1 MDDPEHKPA
10 RPEPKRQQADAQ
22 QPASSAL
29 PADSAASP
37 SDDLWHEPPVP
48 PGSSRPVVVE
58 TWFTP
63 PDAVSPAEALPSAED
78 TARPEAEI
86 VTKTPPAT
94 APAPV
99 IGWHTPLDAQAE
111 ALLAGI
117 DETIP
122 EVVAAESESVEVPPP
137 SEATRQQVESDTA
150 QQAAAE
156 AAQKSTPADEAP
168 PAPGESQAKAEEPP
182 ASAQKAAVPSADVQR
197 FEQVE
202 QQVKALRAR
211 YQAGEISREQLQ
223 NELRSLM
230 ILDEQGRWWMLGLES
245 NRWYYYDGQSWIA
258 ADPPGT
264 AQRIRGSAVR
274 TETAVQQVVAD
285 AAAGLADDAVTLDA
299 LEEHLAEESAPL
311 PQRVPQEDPGATLV
325 SPNTPFLEPVRRSEA
340 PTLPKSREVD
350 AAAANVITHP
360 RGPLSAEGVASDQQT
375 IVHGQP
381 LEADVTIARGG
392 LADKRTTQE
401 VVAPPKPP
409 LGGFP
414 QPDYSAAFGVARNR
428 NTYVRWAIRFSVF
441 GTIGGMAL
449 TLLILLLII
458 GYYLYKVDQ
467 YAEAVDALRTRA
479 SDFETTLILNAQGA
493 TLAEFNNP
501 NTGLRKEVPL
511 DQISPWLIHATIS
524 TENET
529 FYTDPGFSVLAIVRA
544 AVQNLRAGSAVSGAS
559 TITQQLARALVL
571 ETEFAYQRTAERKIT
586 EVIVAS
592 EIRRKYT
599 KNEIL
604 EIYLNEIFY
613 GNFAYG
619 IEAAAQTYFDKPAS
633 DLNPVE
639 AAFLAGLPQSPAT
652 YDPVVNREA
661 AIQRMHTVLRLMSEA
676 NGTGCIAIQHADATQ
691 WGIPRGG
698 SLCIIARQQ
707 PDGSVLYYYT
717 TPNTPEPQE
726 LTLEL
731 ALVETK
737 TFTPPSNEFVHPH
750 FVNYVWQQLEET
762 YGPQAIYS
770 AGYRVYTTLDE
781 NIQSIAERAVAS
793 QLSTLQARGINAT
806 NASVVVINPKN
817 GAVLAMVG
825 SADYR
830 NEQIDGQVNIAFT
843 AQQPG
848 SAIKPFVY
856 LTAFLPDEQGRYLT
870 PASVIWD
877 VRTDFGNN
885 YVPVNYDRLYHG
897 PKTAREALG
906 NSLNVPAVK
915 VLQFAGLLRFT
926 ELATHFGITFP
937 LGNPVERNAGLP
949 TALGAVEVRLFDLV
963 SAYAALA
970 NNGARIE
977 PFSIVYIE
985 DSKGNEIYRA
995 TMPPSTQ
1002 IVPPEYAYLITSILS
1017 DGAARAEEFGRGW
1030 PLELQ
1035 GGRPVAVKTGTSND
1049 SRDVWTVG
1057 YTPQLTVGVWV
1068 GNSDNTPMTGLTGYY
1083 GAAPIWNEIME
1094 AAHAGLAIESF
1105 QPPPGVMQAEVCRD
1119 SGTLPSPQC
1128 AGRTYVEIFASSAPP
1143 PGPDK
1148 DIFRVATVD
1157 TYTQKLANDA
1167 CASEAEQ
1174 KVFLMLDDPWA
1185 YDWLN
1190 NDPAGQAWLAQR
1202 GLQPPV
1208 GPPPTEYCA
1217 PGEPRPNVVVVVP
1230 AQDATV
1236 QGVLQVFGSIS
1247 MPNFSRY
1254 ELRYGVGHAPTVF
1267 SDPLITDMIERREPN
1282 ALLGQLDT
1290 TVLQNGPYT
1299 LRLLVYDQFGRFVK
1313 RDIRINVNNPALP
1326 PLLAPTP
1333 APTLTPAEVSGTG
1346 AD

>member
-1 MDDPEHKPA
+1 VKHVGEALRSTAVENPKRTPD
-10 RPEPKRQQADAQ
+10 RPEQTEQ
-22 QPASSAL
+22 QPAPPLSE
-29 PADSAASP
+29 DKAAN
-37 SDDLWHEPPVP
+37 DLWHEPPVP
-48 PGSSRPVVVE
+48 AGSSRPVIVE

-63 PDAVSPAEALPSAED
+63 PDAVVSAEASSPEDD
-78 TARPEAEI
+78 TARAEADSS
-86 VTKTPPAT
+86 TKTPSET

-99 IGWHTPLDAQAE
+99 TDWHTPLDAQAE
-111 ALLAGI
+111 ALLAGV

-122 EVVAAESESVEVPPP
+122 EVPAAESAEPAPAPDATQQQVKSVTAQQVAPVAAEPPEP
-137 SEATRQQVESDTA
+137 IA
-150 QQAAAE
+150 
-156 AAQKSTPADEAP
+156 
-168 PAPGESQAKAEEPP
+168 GESQASAETPAPTKEPTDLSTE
-182 ASAQKAAVPSADVQR
+182 AQR

-202 QQVKALRAR
+202 QQVKALRDR
-211 YQAGEISREQLQ
+211 YRAGEISREQLQ

-230 ILDEQGRWWMLGLES
+230 ILDDQGRWWMLGLES

-258 ADPPGT
+258 ADPPGY

-274 TETAVQQVVAD
+274 TETGVQQVVVES
-285 AAAGLADDAVTLDA
+285 AAGLTGDEPTLDTPG
-299 LEEHLAEESAPL
+299 AEEVAEDSVPL
-311 PQRVPQEDPGATLV
+311 PQRVPLEDPGATLV

-360 RGPLSAEGVASDQQT
+360 RGPGQVAPASADQVT
-375 IVHGQP
+375 IARGHP
-381 LEADVTIARGG
+381 LEADVTIARGSRG
-392 LADKRTTQE
+392 VALTDKRATQE
-401 VVAPPKPP
+401 TPAPPKPP
-409 LGGFP
+409 LGQFP
-414 QPDYSAAFGVARNR
+414 QPDYSAALGVARNR

-449 TLLILLLII
+449 ALVILLLII

-467 YAEAVDALRTRA
+467 YAEAVDSLRTRA

-501 NTGLRKEVPL
+501 DTGLRKEVPL
-511 DQISPWLIHATIS
+511 EQISPWLIHATIS

-529 FYTDPGFSVLAIVRA
+529 FYSDPGFSVLAMVRA

-571 ETEFAYQRTAERKIT
+571 ETEFAYQRTAERKLV

-592 EIRRKYT
+592 EISRKYT

-633 DLNPVE
+633 ELNPVE

-676 NGTGCIAIQHADATQ
+676 NGTGCIALQHDDATR
-691 WGIPRGG
+691 WGVPRGG

-717 TPNTPEPQE
+717 APNMPEPQE

-737 TFTPPSNEFVHPH
+737 TFTPPSNEFIHPH
-750 FVNYVWQQLEET
+750 FVNYVWQQLEDT
-762 YGPQAIYS
+762 YGSQAIYS

-793 QLSTLQARGINAT
+793 QLSSLQARGINAT
-806 NASVVVINPKN
+806 NASVVVLNPKN

-870 PASVIWD
+870 PASVLWD

-897 PKTAREALG
+897 PKTVREALG

-915 VLQFAGLLRFT
+915 ALEFAGLLRFT
-926 ELATHFGITFP
+926 ELATRFGITFP

-949 TALGAVEVRLFDLV
+949 TALGAVEVRLFDLTA
-963 SAYAALA
+963 AYETLA
-970 NNGARIE
+970 NNGVRIE

-995 TMPPSTQ
+995 TERTGTP
-1002 IVPPEYAYLITSILS
+1002 IVPPEFAYLITDILS

-1049 SRDVWTVG
+1049 SRDVWTLG

-1083 GAAPIWNEIME
+1083 GAAPIWNQIME
-1094 AAHAGLAIESF
+1094 EAHAGLGIESF
-1105 QPPPGVMQAEVCRD
+1105 QPPPGVVQAEVCHD
-1119 SGTLPSPQC
+1119 SGTLPSPAC
-1128 AGRTYVEIFASSAPP
+1128 IGRTYVEIFASSAPP
-1143 PGPDK
+1143 PGPDQ
-1148 DIFRVATVD
+1148 DIFRTVLID
-1157 TYTQKLANDA
+1157 TYTQKLASDA
-1167 CASEAEQ
+1167 CANEAEQ
-1174 KVFLMLDDPWA
+1174 KTYLVIGDRWA
-1185 YDWLN
+1185 YEWLN
-1190 NDPAGQAWLAQR
+1190 NDPAGNAWLMQR

-1208 GPPPTEYCA
+1208 GPPPTEYCT
-1217 PGEPRPNVVVVVP
+1217 PGEPRPNVVVAAP
-1230 AQDATV
+1230 LQDAQV
-1236 QGVLQVFGSIS
+1236 QGVIQVIGSVS

-1254 ELRYGVGHAPTVF
+1254 ELRYGLGHTPTAF
-1267 SDPLITDMIERREPN
+1267 SEPLITEVIEHREPN
-1282 ALLGQLDT
+1282 ALLAQLDT

-1299 LRLLVYDQFGRFVK
+1299 LRLIVYDQFGRFVK
-1313 RDIRINVNNPALP
+1313 RDIRITVNNPTLPPALP
-1326 PLLAPTP
+1326 TSTP
-1333 APTLTPAEVSGTG
+1333 APTLTPVEAGNPG
-1346 AD
+1346 PD

>member
-1 MDDPEHKPA
+1 MEDPKHTPA
-10 RPEPKRQQADAQ
+10 QPEPAKQ
-22 QPASSAL
+22 QPAS
-29 PADSAASP
+29 PASEDKAAN
-37 SDDLWHEPPVP
+37 DLWHEPPVP
-48 PGSSRPVVVE
+48 AGSSRPVIVE

-63 PDAVSPAEALPSAED
+63 PGAIAPAEASSPEDNMARAEAD
-78 TARPEAEI
+78 SP
-86 VTKTPPAT
+86 TKTPSET

-99 IGWHTPLDAQAE
+99 TDWHTPLDAQAE
-111 ALLAGI
+111 ALLAGV

-122 EVVAAESESVEVPPP
+122 EVPAAESAETPPAP
-137 SEATRQQVESDTA
+137 DATRQQVESDTS

-156 AAQKSTPADEAP
+156 KENVVAPEAASAERQAVAAESAAPAKTPAAP
-168 PAPGESQAKAEEPP
+168 PVDA
-182 ASAQKAAVPSADVQR
+182 QR

-202 QQVKALRAR
+202 QQVKALRGR

-230 ILDEQGRWWMLGLES
+230 ILDDQGRWWMLGLES

-258 ADPPGT
+258 ATPPGYE
-264 AQRIRGSAVR
+264 QRIRGSAVR
-274 TETAVQQVVAD
+274 TETGVQQVVVES
-285 AAAGLADDAVTLDA
+285 AAGLAGEEATLDA
-299 LEEHLAEESAPL
+299 PKEEGAEDSVPL
-311 PQRVPQEDPGATLV
+311 PQRVPLEDPGATLV

-360 RGPLSAEGVASDQQT
+360 RGPLGADQQT
-375 IVHGQP
+375 LVRERPHEP
-381 LEADVTIARGG
+381 DVTIARGG
-392 LADKRTTQE
+392 LGTAGAGVRATQE
-401 VVAPPKPP
+401 TPAPPKPP
-409 LGGFP
+409 LGAFP
-414 QPDYSAAFGVARNR
+414 QPDYSAALGVARNR

-441 GTIGGMAL
+441 GIIGGMAL
-449 TLLILLLII
+449 TLVILLLII

-467 YAEAVDALRTRA
+467 YAEAVDSLRTRA

-501 NTGLRKEVPL
+501 DTGLRKEVPL

-529 FYTDPGFSVLAIVRA
+529 FYSDPGFSVLAIVRA
-544 AVQNLRAGSAVSGAS
+544 AVQNLRAGNTASGAS

-571 ETEFAYQRTAERKIT
+571 ETEFAYQRTAERKLV

-619 IEAAAQTYFDKPAS
+619 IQAAAQTYFDKPAS
-633 DLNPVE
+633 ELNPVE

-676 NGTGCIAIQHADATQ
+676 NGTGCIAIQHDDMTT
-691 WGIPRGG
+691 WGVPRGG
-698 SLCIIARQQ
+698 SLCIIARPQ

-737 TFTPPSNEFVHPH
+737 TFTPPSNEFIHPH

-793 QLSTLQARGINAT
+793 QLSSLQARGINAT
-806 NASVVVINPKN
+806 NASVVVLNPKN

-870 PASVIWD
+870 PASVLWD

-885 YVPVNYDRLYHG
+885 YIPVNYDRLYHG

-915 VLQFAGLLRFT
+915 VLQYAGLLRFT
-926 ELATHFGITFP
+926 ELATRFGIKFP

-963 SAYAALA
+963 AAYAALA

-995 TMPPSTQ
+995 TAQTGTQ

-1105 QPPPGVMQAEVCRD
+1105 SPPPGVMQAEVCRD

-1128 AGRTYVEIFASSAPP
+1128 AGRTHVEIFASSAPP

-1148 DIFRVATVD
+1148 DIYRLVTVD
-1157 TYTQKLANDA
+1157 TYTQKLANEA
-1167 CASEAEQ
+1167 CASEAEAR
-1174 KVFLMLDDPWA
+1174 VFLVLDDPWA

-1208 GPPPTEYCA
+1208 GLPPTEYCA
-1217 PGEPRPNVVVVVP
+1217 PGEPRPNVVVAAP
-1230 AQDATV
+1230 LQDAQV
-1236 QGVLQVFGSIS
+1236 QGVIQIIGSVS

-1254 ELRYGVGHAPTVF
+1254 EIRYGLGHTPTAF
-1267 SDPLITDMIERREPN
+1267 SEPLLVEQIERREPN

-1299 LRLLVYDQFGRFVK
+1299 VRLIVYDQFGRFVK
-1313 RDIRINVNNPALP
+1313 RDIRINVNNPMLP
-1326 PLLAPTP
+1326 PAPVPTF
-1333 APTLTPAEVSGTG
+1333 APTLTPADASSLGP
-1346 AD
+1346 D

>member
-1 MDDPEHKPA
+1 MDDPEHKEA
-10 RPEPKRQQADAQ
+10 RSEPDR
-22 QPASSAL
+22 
-29 PADSAASP
+29 ADSPTGESKSTP
-37 SDDLWHEPPVP
+37 PKDLWHEPPIP
-48 PGSSRPVVVE
+48 AGSSRPVVVE

-63 PDAVSPAEALPSAED
+63 PQAGPSAED
-78 TARPEAEI
+78 TSPAQSDTRPESEATALTE
-86 VTKTPPAT
+86 T
-94 APAPV
+94 APAPLTD
-99 IGWHTPLDAQAE
+99 WHTPLDAQAE
-111 ALLAGI
+111 ALLAGV

-122 EVVAAESESVEVPPP
+122 EVPAVESAETSPASD
-137 SEATRQQVESDTA
+137 ATRQQVESDTS
-150 QQAAAE
+150 QRAAAE
-156 AAQKSTPADEAP
+156 KEDVVAPEAP
-168 PAPGESQAKAEEPP
+168 SAESQAVAAESAAP
-182 ASAQKAAVPSADVQR
+182 AENEAAAESAAPAKTSAVPSADAQR

-202 QQVKALRAR
+202 QQVKALRER

-223 NELRSLM
+223 NELRGLM
-230 ILDEQGRWWMLGLES
+230 ILDDQGRWWMLGLES

-258 ADPPGT
+258 ANPPGYE
-264 AQRIRGSAVR
+264 QRIRGSAVR
-274 TETAVQQVVAD
+274 TETGVQQVVVES
-285 AAAGLADDAVTLDA
+285 AAGLAGEEATLDA
-299 LEEHLAEESAPL
+299 LKEEGVEDSVPL
-311 PQRVPQEDPGATLV
+311 PQRVPLEDPGATLV

-360 RGPLSAEGVASDQQT
+360 RGPLGTAETGADQQT
-375 IVHGQP
+375 LVRGRP

-392 LADKRTTQE
+392 LGAAGAGVRATRET
-401 VVAPPKPP
+401 VPPPKPP

-414 QPDYSAAFGVARNR
+414 QPDYSAALGVARNR

-441 GTIGGMAL
+441 GIIGGMAL
-449 TLLILLLII
+449 TLVILLLII

-467 YAEAVDALRTRA
+467 YAEAVDSLRTRA

-501 NTGLRKEVPL
+501 NTGLRKEVSL

-529 FYTDPGFSVLAIVRA
+529 FYSDPGFSVLAIVRA
-544 AVQNLRAGSAVSGAS
+544 AVQNLRAGNTISGAS

-571 ETEFAYQRTAERKIT
+571 ETEFAYQRTAERKLV

-633 DLNPVE
+633 ELNPVE

-676 NGTGCIAIQHADATQ
+676 NGTGCIAIQHDDTTK
-691 WGIPRGG
+691 WGVPRGG
-698 SLCIIARQQ
+698 SLCIIARPQ

-737 TFTPPSNEFVHPH
+737 TFTPPSNEFIHPH

-781 NIQSIAERAVAS
+781 NIQTIAERAVAR
-793 QLSTLQARGINAT
+793 QLSELQARGINAT

-870 PASVIWD
+870 PASVLWD

-885 YVPVNYDRLYHG
+885 YIPVNYDRLYHG

-915 VLQFAGLLRFT
+915 VLQYAGLLRFT
-926 ELATHFGITFP
+926 ELATRFGIKFP

-963 SAYAALA
+963 AAYAALA

-995 TMPPSTQ
+995 TAQTGTQ

-1094 AAHAGLAIESF
+1094 EAHAGLAIESF
-1105 QPPPGVMQAEVCRD
+1105 SPPPGVMQAEVCRD

-1148 DIFRVATVD
+1148 DIYRLVTVD
-1157 TYTQKLANDA
+1157 TYTQKLANEA
-1167 CASEAEQ
+1167 CASEAEA
-1174 KVFLMLDDPWA
+1174 KVFLVLDDPWA

-1217 PGEPRPNVVVVVP
+1217 PGEPRPSVTVSAP
-1230 AQDATV
+1230 LQDSTV
-1236 QGVLQVFGSIS
+1236 QGVVQVIGSVS

-1254 ELRYGVGHAPTVF
+1254 EIRYGLGHTPTVF
-1267 SDPLITDMIERREPN
+1267 SEPLLTEQIEHREPN

-1299 LRLLVYDQFGRFVK
+1299 IRLIVYDQFGRFVK
-1313 RDIRINVNNPALP
+1313 RDIHINVNNPALP
-1326 PLLAPTP
+1326 PAPVPTF
-1333 APTLTPAEVSGTG
+1333 APTLTPADASSPGP
-1346 AD
+1346 D

>member
-1 MDDPEHKPA
+1 MEDPKHTPA
-10 RPEPKRQQADAQ
+10 QPEQAKQ
-22 QPASSAL
+22 QPAS
-29 PADSAASP
+29 PASEDKAAN
-37 SDDLWHEPPVP
+37 DLWHEPPVP
-48 PGSSRPVVVE
+48 AGSSRPVIVE

-63 PDAVSPAEALPSAED
+63 PDAVAPAEASSPEDNMVRAEAD
-78 TARPEAEI
+78 SP
-86 VTKTPPAT
+86 TKTPSET

-99 IGWHTPLDAQAE
+99 TDWHTPLDAQAE
-111 ALLAGI
+111 ALLAGV

-122 EVVAAESESVEVPPP
+122 EVPAAESAETPPAP
-137 SEATRQQVESDTA
+137 DATRQQVESDTS

-156 AAQKSTPADEAP
+156 KENVVAPEAAST
-168 PAPGESQAKAEEPP
+168 ESQAVAAESAAP
-182 ASAQKAAVPSADVQR
+182 AKTPAVPSADAQR

-202 QQVKALRAR
+202 QQVKALRER

-230 ILDEQGRWWMLGLES
+230 ILDDQGRWWMLGLES
-245 NRWYYYDGQSWIA
+245 NRWYYYNGQSWVA
-258 ADPPGT
+258 ATPPGYE
-264 AQRIRGSAVR
+264 QRIRGSAVR
-274 TETAVQQVVAD
+274 TETGVQQVVVES
-285 AAAGLADDAVTLDA
+285 AAGLAGEEATLDA
-299 LEEHLAEESAPL
+299 PKEEGAEDSVPL
-311 PQRVPQEDPGATLV
+311 PQRVPLEDPGATLV

-360 RGPLSAEGVASDQQT
+360 RGPLGADQQT
-375 IVHGQP
+375 LVRGRPHEP
-381 LEADVTIARGG
+381 DVTIARGG
-392 LADKRTTQE
+392 LGTAAAE
-401 VVAPPKPP
+401 VRAIRETVPPPKPP

-414 QPDYSAAFGVARNR
+414 QPDYSAALGTARNR

-441 GTIGGMAL
+441 GIIGSMAL
-449 TLLILLLII
+449 TLVILLLII

-467 YAEAVDALRTRA
+467 YAEAVDSLRTRA

-501 NTGLRKEVPL
+501 NTGLRKEVSL

-529 FYTDPGFSVLAIVRA
+529 FYSDPGFSVLAMVRA
-544 AVQNLRAGSAVSGAS
+544 AVQNLRAGNTISGAS

-571 ETEFAYQRTAERKIT
+571 ETEFAYQRTAERKLV

-633 DLNPVE
+633 ELNPVE

-676 NGTGCIAIQHADATQ
+676 NGTGCIAIQHDDTTT
-691 WGIPRGG
+691 WGVPRGG
-698 SLCIIARQQ
+698 SLCIIARPQ

-737 TFTPPSNEFVHPH
+737 TFTPPSNEFIHPH

-781 NIQSIAERAVAS
+781 NIQTIAERAVAR
-793 QLSTLQARGINAT
+793 QLSELQARGINAT

-870 PASVIWD
+870 PASVLWD

-885 YVPVNYDRLYHG
+885 YIPVNYDRLYHG
-897 PKTAREALG
+897 PKTVREALS

-926 ELATHFGITFP
+926 ELATRFGIKFP

-963 SAYAALA
+963 AAYAALA

-995 TMPPSTQ
+995 TAQTGTQ

-1035 GGRPVAVKTGTSND
+1035 GGRPAAVKTGTSND

-1105 QPPPGVMQAEVCRD
+1105 SPPPGVMQAEVCRD

-1148 DIFRVATVD
+1148 DIYRLVTVD
-1157 TYTQKLANDA
+1157 TYTQKLANEA
-1167 CASEAEQ
+1167 CASEAEA
-1174 KVFLMLDDPWA
+1174 KVFLVLDDPWA

-1202 GLQPPV
+1202 SLQPPV
-1208 GPPPTEYCA
+1208 GLPPTEYCA
-1217 PGEPRPNVVVVVP
+1217 PGEPRPSVTVSAP
-1230 AQDATV
+1230 LQDSTV
-1236 QGVLQVFGSIS
+1236 QGVVQVIGSVS

-1254 ELRYGVGHAPTVF
+1254 EIRYGLGHTPTAF
-1267 SDPLITDMIERREPN
+1267 SEPLLVEQIERREPN

-1299 LRLLVYDQFGRFVK
+1299 VRLIVYDQFGRFVK
-1313 RDIRINVNNPALP
+1313 RDIRINVNNPMLP
-1326 PLLAPTP
+1326 PVPVPTF
-1333 APTLTPAEVSGTG
+1333 APTLTPADASSLGP
-1346 AD
+1346 D

>member
-1 MDDPEHKPA
+1 MEDPKQKPA
-10 RPEPKRQQADAQ
+10 RPEPDQQ
-22 QPASSAL
+22 QPVS
-29 PADSAASP
+29 PAPEDRATN
-37 SDDLWHEPPVP
+37 DLWHEPPVP

-63 PDAVSPAEALPSAED
+63 PNAVAPAQEPPAADETARAEADS
-78 TARPEAEI
+78 T
-86 VTKTPPAT
+86 TKTPSET

-99 IGWHTPLDAQAE
+99 TDWHTPIEAQAE
-111 ALLAGI
+111 ALLAGV
-117 DETIP
+117 DETIS
-122 EVVAAESESVEVPPP
+122 EVPAAESAETPPAPDATQQQIESVTAPQTAPVAAESAPVPEPAPVE
-137 SEATRQQVESDTA
+137 
-150 QQAAAE
+150 AAE
-156 AAQKSTPADEAP
+156 S
-168 PAPGESQAKAEEPP
+168 
-182 ASAQKAAVPSADVQR
+182 AVPSQTPVAPSAEAER

-202 QQVKALRAR
+202 QQVKILREKYR
-211 YQAGEISREQLQ
+211 AGEISREQLQ
-223 NELRSLM
+223 NELRGLM
-230 ILDEQGRWWMLGLES
+230 ILDDQGRWWMIGLES
-245 NRWYYYDGQSWIA
+245 NRWYYYDGQSWVA
-258 ADPPGT
+258 ADPPGY

-274 TETAVQQVVAD
+274 TETGVQQVVVE
-285 AAAGLADDAVTLDA
+285 AAAGLTGDEVTLDS
-299 LEEHLAEESAPL
+299 LEVEGAEDSAPL
-311 PQRVPQEDPGATLV
+311 PQRVPLEDPGATLV

-360 RGPLSAEGVASDQQT
+360 RGPLEAADLAPGEQT
-375 IVHGQP
+375 LVHGRP
-381 LEADVTIARGG
+381 LDAEVTVVRGARGAD
-392 LADKRTTQE
+392 LTDKRATQE
-401 VVAPPKPP
+401 APTPPKPP

-414 QPDYSAAFGVARNR
+414 QPDYSAALGIARNR
-428 NTYVRWAIRFSVF
+428 NTYVRWAIRFGVF
-441 GTIGGMAL
+441 GTIGSMAL
-449 TLLILLLII
+449 ALLILLLII

-467 YAEAVDALRTRA
+467 YAEAVDSLRTRA
-479 SDFETTLILNAQGA
+479 SAFETTLILNAQGA

-501 NTGLRKEVPL
+501 DTGLRKEVPL
-511 DQISPWLIHATIS
+511 EQISPWLIHATIS

-529 FYTDPGFSVLAIVRA
+529 FYSDPGFSVLAIVRA
-544 AVQNLRAGSAVSGAS
+544 AVQNLRAGSTISGAS

-571 ETEFAYQRTAERKIT
+571 ETEFAYQRTAERKIV

-661 AIQRMHTVLRLMSEA
+661 AIQRMHTVLHLMAEA
-676 NGTGCIAIQHADATQ
+676 NGTGCIAIQHDDATQ
-691 WGIPRGG
+691 WGVPRGG
-698 SLCIIARQQ
+698 SLCIIERQQ

-717 TPNTPEPQE
+717 TPNVPEPQE

-737 TFTPPSNEFVHPH
+737 TFTPPANEFIHPH

-781 NIQSIAERAVAS
+781 NIQTIAERAVAS
-793 QLSTLQARGINAT
+793 QLGSLQARGINAT
-806 NASVVVINPKN
+806 NASVVVLNTRN

-830 NEQIDGQVNIAFT
+830 NEQIDGQVNVAFT

-870 PASVIWD
+870 PASVLWD

-897 PKTAREALG
+897 PKTVREALG

-915 VLQFAGLLRFT
+915 ALEFAGVLRFT
-926 ELATHFGITFP
+926 ELATRFGIRFP

-949 TALGAVEVRLFDLV
+949 TALGAVEVRLFDLTA
-963 SAYAALA
+963 AYAALA
-970 NNGARIE
+970 NNGVRFE

-995 TMPPSTQ
+995 TEPIGAQ
-1002 IVPPEYAYLITSILS
+1002 IVPPEYAYLVTSILS

-1094 AAHAGLAIESF
+1094 QAHAGLAVESF
-1105 QPPPGVMQAEVCRD
+1105 SPPPGVMQAEVCRD
-1119 SGTLPSPQC
+1119 SGTLPSPAC
-1128 AGRTYVEIFASSAPP
+1128 FGRTYVEIFASSAPP
-1143 PGPDK
+1143 PGPDR
-1148 DIFRVATVD
+1148 DIFRTVLVD
-1157 TYTQKLANDA
+1157 TYTQKLASDA

-1174 KVFLMLDDPWA
+1174 KTFLVIEDRWA
-1185 YDWLN
+1185 YEWLN
-1190 NDPAGQAWLAQR
+1190 NDPAGNAWLAQR

-1208 GPPPTEYCA
+1208 GPPPTEYCT
-1217 PGEPRPNVVVVVP
+1217 PGEPRPSVTVAAP
-1230 AQDATV
+1230 AQDAPV
-1236 QGVLQVFGSIS
+1236 QGVLQVIGSVS

-1254 ELRYGVGHAPTVF
+1254 ELRYGLGHTPTAF
-1267 SDPLITDMIERREPN
+1267 SEPLITEFVEHREPN

-1299 LRLLVYDQFGRFVK
+1299 LRLIVYDQFGRFVK
-1313 RDIRINVNNPALP
+1313 RDIRINVNNPTLP
-1326 PLLAPTP
+1326 PPLPTSTP
-1333 APTLTPAEVSGTG
+1333 APTLTPADASLGP
-1346 AD
+1346 D

>member
-1 MDDPEHKPA
+1 MEDPKHNPA
-10 RPEPKRQQADAQ
+10 RPEQAEQ
-22 QPASSAL
+22 QPVPPVSEDKATN
-29 PADSAASP
+29 
-37 SDDLWHEPPVP
+37 DLWHEPPVP
-48 PGSSRPVVVE
+48 AGSSRPVIVE

-63 PDAVSPAEALPSAED
+63 PDAVIPTEASPPADD
-78 TARPEAEI
+78 TARAEADSP
-86 VTKTPPAT
+86 TKRPSET

-99 IGWHTPLDAQAE
+99 TDWHTPLDAQAE
-111 ALLAGI
+111 ALLAGV

-122 EVVAAESESVEVPPP
+122 EVPAAESAEPAPAP
-137 SEATRQQVESDTA
+137 DATQQQVESITA
-150 QQAAAE
+150 QQAAPVAAEPSEPAAE
-156 AAQKSTPADEAP
+156 ASQAPAETPTPPADV
-168 PAPGESQAKAEEPP
+168 SAET
-182 ASAQKAAVPSADVQR
+182 QR

-202 QQVKALRAR
+202 QQVKALREKYR
-211 YQAGEISREQLQ
+211 AGEISREQLQ

-230 ILDEQGRWWMLGLES
+230 ILDDQGRWWMLGLES

-258 ADPPGT
+258 ADPPGY

-274 TETAVQQVVAD
+274 TETGVQQVVVES
-285 AAAGLADDAVTLDA
+285 AAGLTGDEPTLDT
-299 LEEHLAEESAPL
+299 LGAEEVAEDSAPL
-311 PQRVPQEDPGATLV
+311 PQRVPLEDPGATLV

-360 RGPLSAEGVASDQQT
+360 RGPGQAVPSGADQQT
-375 IVHGQP
+375 IVHGHP
-381 LEADVTIARGG
+381 LEADVTIARGSRG
-392 LADKRTTQE
+392 VPLTDKRTTQE
-401 VVAPPKPP
+401 APAPPKPP
-409 LGGFP
+409 LGAFP
-414 QPDYSAAFGVARNR
+414 QPDYSAALGVARNR
-428 NTYVRWAIRFSVF
+428 NTYMRWAIRFSVF

-449 TLLILLLII
+449 ALVILLLII

-467 YAEAVDALRTRA
+467 YAEAVDSLRTRA

-501 NTGLRKEVPL
+501 DTGLRKEVPL
-511 DQISPWLIHATIS
+511 EQISPWLLHATIS

-529 FYTDPGFSVLAIVRA
+529 FYSDPGFSVLAMVRA

-571 ETEFAYQRTAERKIT
+571 ETEFAYQRTAERKLV

-592 EIRRKYT
+592 EISRKYT

-633 DLNPVE
+633 ELNPVE

-676 NGTGCIAIQHADATQ
+676 NGTGCVAIQHDDATR
-691 WGIPRGG
+691 WGVPRGG

-717 TPNTPEPQE
+717 APNMPEPQE

-737 TFTPPSNEFVHPH
+737 TFTPPSNEFIHPH
-750 FVNYVWQQLEET
+750 FVNYVWQQLEDT
-762 YGPQAIYS
+762 YGSQAIYS

-793 QLSTLQARGINAT
+793 QLSSLQARGINAT
-806 NASVVVINPKN
+806 NASVVVLNPKN

-870 PASVIWD
+870 PASVLWD

-897 PKTAREALG
+897 PKTVREALG

-915 VLQFAGLLRFT
+915 ALEFAGLLRFT
-926 ELATHFGITFP
+926 ELATRFGITFP

-949 TALGAVEVRLFDLV
+949 TALGAVEVRLFDLTA
-963 SAYAALA
+963 AYATLA
-970 NNGARIE
+970 NNGVRVE

-995 TMPPSTQ
+995 TEQTGTP
-1002 IVPPEYAYLITSILS
+1002 IVPPEFAYLITNILA

-1049 SRDVWTVG
+1049 SRDVWTLG

-1083 GAAPIWNEIME
+1083 GAAPIWNQIME
-1094 AAHAGLAIESF
+1094 EAHAGLGIESF
-1105 QPPPGVMQAEVCRD
+1105 QPPPGVAQAEVCRD
-1119 SGTLPSPQC
+1119 SGTLPSPAC
-1128 AGRTYVEIFASSAPP
+1128 IGRTYVEIFASSAPP
-1143 PGPDK
+1143 PGPDQ
-1148 DIFRVATVD
+1148 DIFRTVLVD

-1167 CASEAEQ
+1167 CANEAEQ
-1174 KVFLMLDDPWA
+1174 KTFLIIGDRWA
-1185 YDWLN
+1185 YEWLN
-1190 NDPAGQAWLAQR
+1190 TDPAGNAWLTQR

-1208 GPPPTEYCA
+1208 GPPPTEYCT
-1217 PGEPRPNVVVVVP
+1217 PGEPRPNVIVAAP
-1230 AQDATV
+1230 LQDAQV
-1236 QGVLQVFGSIS
+1236 QGVIQVIGSVS

-1254 ELRYGVGHAPTVF
+1254 ELRYGLGHTPTAF
-1267 SDPLITDMIERREPN
+1267 SEPLITEVIEHREPN
-1282 ALLGQLDT
+1282 ALLAQLDT
-1290 TVLQNGPYT
+1290 AVLQNGPYT
-1299 LRLLVYDQFGRFVK
+1299 LRLIVYDQFGRFVK
-1313 RDIRINVNNPALP
+1313 RDIRITVNNPTLPPALP
-1326 PLLAPTP
+1326 APTP
-1333 APTLTPAEVSGTG
+1333 APTLTPVEASNPGPG
-1346 AD
+1346 